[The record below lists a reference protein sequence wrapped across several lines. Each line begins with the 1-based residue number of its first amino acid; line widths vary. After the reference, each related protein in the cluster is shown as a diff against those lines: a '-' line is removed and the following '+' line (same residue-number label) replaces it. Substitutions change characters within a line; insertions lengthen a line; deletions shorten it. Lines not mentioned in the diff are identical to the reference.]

1 MDLVVINDVGVGVMT
16 KRLIRVVSALLIL
29 SSFFYT
35 NAVYALNLSTSGA
48 VDAASMLVNLST
60 EIPNLMRFVTALA
73 YVMGFFFVFK
83 GILSLKE
90 FGESRTMMSSQHSLS
105 TPLLYLFVGSA
116 LIYLPSTVQTGLS
129 TFWDT
134 PDIYGYVSSGGDPWD
149 ELINAC
155 FMVIQL
161 IGVIAFIRG
170 LIILTHLGGQGQP
183 GQFGRAMAHIVG
195 GILCLNL
202 YQFLQA
208 IVSTLGIG
216 QLT

>member
-1 MDLVVINDVGVGVMT
+1 MT
-16 KRLIRVVSALLIL
+16 KQLIKTVSTAIVL
-29 SSFFYT
+29 SSFFY
-35 NAVYALNLSTSGA
+35 ASSAYALTLSTSGA
-48 VDAASMLVNLST
+48 VDAGTMLVNLSN

-73 YVMGFFFVFK
+73 YVLGFFFIYK
-83 GILSLKE
+83 GILALKE

-116 LIYLPSTVQTGLS
+116 LIYLPSTIQTGLS

-134 PDIYGYVSSGGDPWD
+134 PDIYGYVSSGSDPWG
-149 ELINAC
+149 ELTNAC

-170 LIILTHLGGQGQP
+170 LIILTHLGGQGGQP

-208 IVSTLGIG
+208 IVSTLGMG
-216 QLT
+216 QLQ